1 MELYNLGDAIIQE
14 AVKIGKEVEKGL
26 KAMEDWAKGAI
37 DTMHDAM
44 QIAGQALID
53 LGEDFLDI
61 AAVQKIKVFV
71 LGAVE
76 EISKAAQ
83 KIADGTVRLYEKVET
98 DGLHVVLADGI
109 KWFGDGATY
118 FATETFVNEVGGKI
132 TQVAG
137 IGIETAMKQIGLDK
151 EGKAARKWMENGV
164 QDASKHLKSAME
176 KHFEV
181 FETLVRDPE
190 EFVELIEEEPWRVLN
205 LASAIAPGFMIVGEA
220 RFTYSEEKLREFVE
234 YD

>member
-1 MELYNLGDAIIQE
+1 
-14 AVKIGKEVEKGL
+14 
-26 KAMEDWAKGAI
+26 MEDWAKGAI

-53 LGEDFLDI
+53 LGEDFLET
-61 AAVQKIKVFV
+61 AAGQKIKIFV

-83 KIADGTVRLYEKVET
+83 NIADGTVRLYEKVKT

-109 KWFGDGATY
+109 KWVGDGVTH

-132 TQVAG
+132 AQVAG
-137 IGIETAMKQIGLDK
+137 IGIETVMKSIGLDE
-151 EGKAARKWMENGV
+151 EGKAVRDWMQNGV
-164 QDASKHLKSAME
+164 EDASEHLKSAME

-205 LASAIAPGFMIVGEA
+205 LASAIAPGFMIIGEA

-234 YD
+234 YDEVDMKLPKGWLTNN

>member
-1 MELYNLGDAIIQE
+1 
-14 AVKIGKEVEKGL
+14 
-26 KAMEDWAKGAI
+26 
-37 DTMHDAM
+37 
-44 QIAGQALID
+44 
-53 LGEDFLDI
+53 
-61 AAVQKIKVFV
+61 

-83 KIADGTVRLYEKVET
+83 NIADGTVRLYEKVKT

-109 KWFGDGATY
+109 KWVGDGVTH

-132 TQVAG
+132 AQVAG
-137 IGIETAMKQIGLDK
+137 IGIETVMKSIGLDE
-151 EGKAARKWMENGV
+151 EGKAVRDWMQNGV
-164 QDASKHLKSAME
+164 EDASEHLKSAME

>member
-1 MELYNLGDAIIQE
+1 
-14 AVKIGKEVEKGL
+14 
-26 KAMEDWAKGAI
+26 MEDWAKGAI

-53 LGEDFLDI
+53 LGEDFLET
-61 AAVQKIKVFV
+61 AAGQKIKIFV

-83 KIADGTVRLYEKVET
+83 NIADGTVRLYEKVKT

-109 KWFGDGATY
+109 KWFGDGATF
-118 FATETFVNEVGGKI
+118 FATETFVNEIGGKVA
-132 TQVAG
+132 QVAG

-151 EGKAARKWMENGV
+151 EGKAARKWTENGV
-164 QDASKHLKSAME
+164 KDASEHLKSAME
-176 KHFEV
+176 RHFEV

-205 LASAIAPGFMIVGEA
+205 LVNMYSAGFMIVNEA

-234 YD
+234 YDEVDMKLPKGWLTNN